1 MIKLRHLL
9 SENVQLATKLYGN
22 KLEAADIEWLDR
34 VTGGKKDHTYKTLV
48 ELMLEDKQSYARWNL
63 QQWQDAYAQLLN
75 YNKNIFPIEGF
86 SFDSPIQSVYKKTL
100 TDRAKVLRTIGKWP
114 KFALRNLRGDIRLP
128 RQSFSKVL
136 DRVDYIDNHLGF
148 LENKTDDQKLVIL
161 KKIFSSDHPTFEDVL
176 DYVEEKE
183 NLIAGTFTLSKDDLA
198 QIIKK
203 HDYDLKVVY
212 DKGNIVIVDVTG
224 QPGMKA
230 LGCNSLWCFSYGSEY
245 GKAGEHFDHYSFNGH
260 VYTIIDFSIPPTD
273 KSFMHVVTKPF
284 QNASEDSPGIYNMA
298 NEEEYG
304 DPESIVKHLTGDA
317 SALKVFDWDLFG
329 EPAEWPEKEPS
340 KV

>member
-9 SENVQLATKLYGN
+9 SENVQLATKLYGD

-48 ELMLEDKQSYARWNL
+48 ELMLEDKQSHVRWTL
-63 QQWQDAYAQLLN
+63 QQWQDAYSQLLN
-75 YNKNIFPIEGF
+75 YNKNLFPIEGF
-86 SFDSPIQSVYKKTL
+86 SFDSPIPSVHQRTL
-100 TDRAKVLRTIGKWP
+100 SDRAKVIKAVSKWP
-114 KFALRNLRGDIRLP
+114 KFSLRNLRGDIRKP
-128 RQSFSKVL
+128 RASFSHLL
-136 DRVDYIDNHLGF
+136 DRVEYINAHLSY
-148 LENKTDDQKLVIL
+148 LENRSDEQKVILL

-183 NLIAGTFTLSKDDLA
+183 NLIAGTFKLSKYDLR
-198 QIIKK
+198 QIVKANN
-203 HDYDLKVVY
+203 YDLKIVY
-212 DKGNIVIVDVTG
+212 DKGNIVIIDVTG

-245 GKAGEHFDHYSFNGH
+245 GKAGEHFDYYSFNGH

-284 QNASEDSPGIYNMA
+284 ENADEESPGIYNMA

-304 DPESIVKHLTGDA
+304 EPTSIVKHLTGD
-317 SALKVFDWDLFG
+317 SNALSVFTWEDL
-329 EPAEWPEKEPS
+329 
-340 KV
+340 